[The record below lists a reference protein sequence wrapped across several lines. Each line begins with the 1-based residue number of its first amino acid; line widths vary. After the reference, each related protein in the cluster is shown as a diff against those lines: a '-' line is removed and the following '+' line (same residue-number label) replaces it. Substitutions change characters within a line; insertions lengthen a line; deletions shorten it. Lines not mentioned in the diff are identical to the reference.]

1 MNVWRFSIAAILLT
15 MPLGAGCNGSSSA
28 REPRSAVAEPTAAPA
43 AAPRAARVEQ
53 NVAAAPAS
61 AQLGQSRAIKPDPAL
76 PKRDASGILETS
88 FDDVKFAMDKGSVFD
103 PSYFTEK
110 NKALFG
116 DRIRIR
122 GFMYPTMRKRGLK
135 QFVLVRDNLQCCF
148 GPGAALFDCILVTME
163 TGKTTE
169 YVSNR
174 PVAVEGEFRYEE
186 PKGPRGEVLRAPDGR
201 PLAIYQ
207 MTAEAVK

>member
-1 MNVWRFSIAAILLT
+1 
-15 MPLGAGCNGSSSA
+15 
-28 REPRSAVAEPTAAPA
+28 
-43 AAPRAARVEQ
+43 
-53 NVAAAPAS
+53 
-61 AQLGQSRAIKPDPAL
+61 
-76 PKRDASGILETS
+76 
-88 FDDVKFAMDKGSVFD
+88 MDKSAVFD

-135 QFVLVRDNLQCCF
+135 QFVLVRDNLECCF
-148 GPGAALFDCILVTME
+148 GPGAALYDCILVTME
-163 TGKTTE
+163 EGKTTE

>member
-1 MNVWRFSIAAILLT
+1 MMGGLLLAA
-15 MPLGAGCNGSSSA
+15 PLAAGCNGSSSA
-28 REPRSAVAEPTAAPA
+28 REPRVASPEPAAAPA
-43 AAPRAARVEQ
+43 AGPQAAAAAQ
-53 NVAAAPAS
+53 SVAAVPAPAQ
-61 AQLGQSRAIKPDPAL
+61 AGQTKAIQPDPSL

-88 FDDVKFAMDKGSVFD
+88 FDDVKFEMDKSAVFD
-103 PSYFTEK
+103 PSYFTPK

-135 QFVLVRDNLQCCF
+135 QFVLVRDNLECCF
-148 GPGAALFDCILVTME
+148 GPGAALYDCILVTME
-163 TGKTTE
+163 EGKTTE

-207 MTAEAVK
+207 MTAQAVK